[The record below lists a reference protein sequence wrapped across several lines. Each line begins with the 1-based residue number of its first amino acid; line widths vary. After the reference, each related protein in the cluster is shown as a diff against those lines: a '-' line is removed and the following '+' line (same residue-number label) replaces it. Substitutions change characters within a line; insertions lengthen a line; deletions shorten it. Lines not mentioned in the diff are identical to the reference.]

1 MSFIEKLLEYPQTIG
16 SLRLACTVEREVTV
30 IRPDS
35 TVTSSELA
43 ETLEH
48 REIVNVWSN

>member
-30 IRPDS
+30 IQPDS
-35 TVTSSELA
+35 AVTSAELT

-48 REIVNVWSN
+48 RENIQMWSN